1 LNGQERRDLAVE
13 APEMASQALLDRG
26 EVASPRRAHDVGVPV
41 ERADGAPDPGEL
53 EVLVAG
59 ISDMEPISHPAFEI
73 KHAAR
78 LQPAIPP
85 IRNT

>member
-1 LNGQERRDLAVE
+1 
-13 APEMASQALLDRG
+13 MSAL
-26 EVASPRRAHDVGVPV
+26 PV

-59 ISDMEPISHPAFEI
+59 ISDMDPISHPAFDI